1 MTTPVSA
8 HLEAE
13 LRDYTRQHG
22 LVYWLDKEGLYTGLT
37 DELALR
43 HAGGTFPFPVVGLR
57 GSYLEAMLD
66 LERLF
71 DTVDPT
77 PLVLHLPGHNEES
90 VRSTPLLELVRP
102 GRRFRKGLETL
113 VVEAAAGRV
122 RPEAIREFLDAGA
135 VDLAAAD
142 IWLAAQLQAPTGGLA
157 GQLEAMAPAALLDDL
172 LGQGIVSGRL
182 NDPSDL
188 AAVWAWL
195 EIRLGLDADWRK
207 RAGDGGRAQDVA
219 FAAAGWVLCVEYVHD
234 LARPP
239 RADLL
244 KRLARLP
251 GAVAGACT
259 ELAAHLRER
268 HPAFYGRTADEVEP
282 WLDEEISGATPE
294 DLGRID
300 TFRFEEDVV
309 LRAALAGLEQ
319 ERWEQVRAWATARL
333 DGASFWLRDPARR
346 AAWEL
351 LLAGVGLG
359 TAISAAGPNLGAT
372 ESHEGALARY
382 ESGGAAV
389 DRAHRRLEQRR
400 SSLLY
405 PSIPYFS
412 ELRGRLD
419 GLRQIYR
426 TWADDWARDFSALCG
441 SLGFLPPDHLQQRT
455 LFDQVVRPWA
465 KEPGVTAFFMI
476 DALRFEMAQELA
488 EALDGQAAT
497 AVHLKS
503 RLAELPSLTAVGM
516 NVLAPVVTSGRL
528 RPLLKGSKFRGFQ
541 ASEFQVTSPDSR
553 QRAMQARV
561 GGSTCPL
568 WNLDDVLARDA
579 ESLKRGVAQADLV
592 IIHGTEIDD
601 AGEKGAGYAVF
612 ERSLQNLRAAW
623 KLLRDAGVRRFVFT
637 SDHGFLLLDD
647 QTRRMVPHGRKIDP
661 KRRHVVYPD
670 AIHPT
675 GQVSVPLESLGYEG
689 VEGHLVMPADTAMYD
704 IGKTSASFVHGG
716 NSLQERVIPVLTVLH
731 RTSAGGGTIRYA
743 LRAEA
748 RDGIAGL
755 HCIEGQLGV
764 VAQEGLPFGGTRE
777 LELALRAVDARDVV
791 VEVADVRGVARRTS
805 SGFVAEV
812 NGTFEVFFR
821 LSGPADQRVRVELF
835 HPTGAED
842 VESGQTT
849 QRFVVAGAAVATTD
863 VAPERGWLQELP
875 EGGVRRL
882 FEHLASHGS
891 INEGEATQLLGGP
904 RQLRRFSMR
913 FETHASVAPFGV
925 RIEFGAAGKRF
936 VREGDGE

>member
-1 MTTPVSA
+1 MTAPVTS

-22 LVYWLDKEGLYTGLT
+22 LVVWLDKEGLYSTLT
-37 DELALR
+37 DELAQR
-43 HAGGTFPFPVVGLR
+43 HEDGSFPFPVVGLR
-57 GSYLEAMLD
+57 GSYLEAMLK

-77 PLVLHLPGHNEES
+77 PLILHLPGHNEES
-90 VRSTPLLELVRP
+90 VRSTPLLELYRP

-113 VVEAAAGRV
+113 VVDAAAGRV
-122 RPEAIREFLDAGA
+122 RPEAIREFLEAGA
-135 VDLAAAD
+135 VDLAGAD
-142 IWLAAQLQAPTGGLA
+142 AWLAAQLQAPAGGLA
-157 GQLEAMAPAALLDDL
+157 GQLEAMAPAAVLDDL
-172 LGQGIVSGRL
+172 LGRGIVSGRL
-182 NDPSDL
+182 GDAQDR

-195 EIRLGLDADWRK
+195 EIRLGVDEEWRK
-207 RAGDGGRAQDVA
+207 RAGDGERAQDVA
-219 FAAAGWVLCVEYVHD
+219 FAAAGWALCVEFVHD
-234 LARPP
+234 LARAP
-239 RADLL
+239 RAALL
-244 KRLARLP
+244 KRLAALP
-251 GAVAGACT
+251 GAVAGTCT

-268 HPAFYGRTADEVEP
+268 HPEVYARTADEVEA
-282 WLDEEISGATPE
+282 WLDEEIADATPE

-319 ERWEQVRAWATARL
+319 EDWEQVRAWATARL

-359 TAISAAGPNLGAT
+359 TAIGAAGPALGAT
-372 ESHEGALARY
+372 ESHEAALTRY
-382 ESGGAAV
+382 ETAGAAV
-389 DRAHRRLEQRR
+389 DRAHRRLEQQR
-400 SSLLY
+400 STLLY
-405 PSIPYFS
+405 PTIPYFS

-419 GLRQIYR
+419 GLRLTYR

-441 SLGFLPPDHLQQRT
+441 SLGFLPPAHLQQRT
-455 LFDQVVRPWA
+455 LFEEVVRPWA
-465 KEPGVTAFFMI
+465 KEPGVTALFMI

-503 RLAELPSLTAVGM
+503 RLAELPTLTAVGM
-516 NVLAPVVTSGRL
+516 NVLAPVVTGGRL
-528 RPLLKGSKFRGFQ
+528 KPLLKGSSFRGFQ
-541 ASEFQVTSPDSR
+541 TAEFQVTSPDSR

-568 WNLDDVLARDA
+568 WSVDDVLGRDA
-579 ESLKRGVAQADLV
+579 ESLRRGVAQADLV
-592 IIHGTEIDD
+592 LIHGTEIDD

-612 ERSLQNLRAAW
+612 ERALQNLRAAW

-670 AIHPT
+670 AIRPT
-675 GQVSVPLESLGYEG
+675 GQVSVPLEALGYEG
-689 VEGHLVMPADTAMYD
+689 VDGQLVMPADTAMYD
-704 IGKTSASFVHGG
+704 IGKTSATFVHGG

-743 LRAEA
+743 LQAEA
-748 RDGIAGL
+748 QDGIAGL
-755 HCIEGQLGV
+755 HCIEGRLGV

-777 LELALRAVDARDVV
+777 LELALRAVDFPEVI
-791 VEVADVRGVARRTS
+791 VEVADVRGVARRS
-805 SGFVAEV
+805 GSGFVATV
-812 NGTFEVFFR
+812 DGTFEVFFR
-821 LSGPADQRVRVELF
+821 LAGPADQRVRVELF

-842 VESGQTT
+842 VEAGRTA
-849 QRFVVAGAAVATTD
+849 QRFVVAGASVAVAD
-863 VAPERGWLQELP
+863 AAPERGWLQELP

-891 INEGEATQLLGGP
+891 INESEATQLLGGP
-904 RQLRRFSMR
+904 RKLRRFSMR
-913 FETHASVAPFGV
+913 FETHAAVAPFGV
-925 RIEFGAAGKRF
+925 RIEFGAGGKRF